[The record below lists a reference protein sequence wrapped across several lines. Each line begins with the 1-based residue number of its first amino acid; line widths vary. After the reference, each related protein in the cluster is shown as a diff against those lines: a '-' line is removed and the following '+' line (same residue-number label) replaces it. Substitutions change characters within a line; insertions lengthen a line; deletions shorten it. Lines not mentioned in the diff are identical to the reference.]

1 MHKNKKLL
9 LLQEAQASNEVAA
22 SEAYKTK
29 AEEVKAK
36 EAAMADLKRQFGERE
51 KKLLADLVSS
61 EKSRNT
67 EVDKVKA
74 EVKEVQAKLTKKE
87 EKESKLEKDKRDAL
101 IAKDKANK
109 LVDTARAERDQVSQ
123 NRCISNTKPLFLVR
137 SFFKCLMVV

>member
-1 MHKNKKLL
+1 M
-9 LLQEAQASNEVAA
+9 
-22 SEAYKTK
+22 

-36 EAAMADLKRQFGERE
+36 EAAMADFKRQFGERE

-61 EKSRNT
+61 EKARNT

-109 LVDTARAERDQVSQ
+109 LVDTARGERDQVSHFQ
-123 NRCISNTKPLFLVR
+123 GFLLAK
-137 SFFKCLMVV
+137 SFFRHF